1 MIKGKHTVFLSA
13 LCMLVA
19 CSEEPQMNKV
29 PFPIALTEEAAG
41 HYCQMTILD
50 HPGPKAQMF
59 LEDLVQPL
67 WFSQVRDGLAKV
79 KSKERDAEI
88 LVLYVNDMGVAKS
101 WEEPG
106 IDNWIRADLAYFVVG
121 SDAIGGMGAPEYVP
135 FSDQAK
141 ARAFISRHGGKIVRL
156 EEITAEAVLSPIDAT
171 FPHADKQDES

>member
-1 MIKGKHTVFLSA
+1 MIKGKYAGFLSA
-13 LCMLVA
+13 LCLLVA
-19 CSEEPQMNKV
+19 CSDEPQMSKV
-29 PFPIALTEEAAG
+29 PSAIALTKEAAG
-41 HYCQMTILD
+41 HYCQMVILD

-59 LEDLVQPL
+59 LENLMHPL

-79 KSKERDAEI
+79 KSKERNAEI

-106 IDNWIRADLAYFVVG
+106 IDNWIRADQAFFVVG

-141 ARAFISRHGGKIVRL
+141 ALAFISRHGGKVVRF
-156 EEITAEAVLSPIDAT
+156 EEISAEAVLSPIDAT
-171 FPHADKQDES
+171 FPRADKQEES